1 MGGSMNE
8 LKIFCELCDGAGS
21 LNQFVSACKECN
33 GKGYTEL
40 EPQWSGLT
48 SGISVYHPNGGKS
61 MDRLMLQGD
70 HNLAL
75 YLKVL
80 PKTVVT
86 AADPLPIKVDNT

>member
-1 MGGSMNE
+1 ME
-8 LKIFCELCDGAGS
+8 KLKIFCEVCDGTREVYDEKMWQEKSKLAPCGK
-21 LNQFVSACKECN
+21 CD

-80 PKTVVT
+80 PPVS
-86 AADPLPIKVDNT
+86 AGYHPPEAP